1 MPHLLLCLIAATLA
15 SILCGVL
22 IHCKGFPRQ
31 IALCGAVFTIVLAG
45 AWFLPP
51 PSALALCVACI
62 LAHGLWLGA
71 CAMVSQGGRYR
82 IPAEAAGLPKE
93 MGKALL
99 IVPHPDDEFNLGG
112 GIIPSLQQGGGLFV
126 LFVTNGDINQYS
138 SLPCREAKGYRMR
151 EAVRALAKMG
161 VPRSNILFL
170 GYGNEWQPNRSVGE
184 DVRYLHIMN
193 APEDAVQTAF
203 SGERETWGVRAA
215 PCFNPGQPY
224 TRRHLLED
232 MQQAILHIRPDTLIC
247 VDDDPHSDHLA
258 VSAAF
263 DETVTQLQKAHPDYR
278 PAVLK
283 GLSYTL
289 AWRAER
295 LFYAENMPG
304 SMPGHLKAPHP
315 AENSRYAWHDCLRL
329 PVHPQC
335 CTRTLSANLLYKAFL
350 LHRSQQYSH
359 YAPWE
364 RIIRGDKIFWW
375 HPGGNILLAAVVSSN
390 QPGASGLTDGTSNKR
405 RDVTVSN
412 DYEPGWGAGLNTAE
426 AEFRFR
432 APTSI
437 AQVRIHKHP
446 HAVDAEF
453 KIHLRFSHS
462 GEMHALFPGGQ
473 RSLILDLP
481 SRVTCQ
487 GLTLRMESDTMEHSG
502 LTEVEAFTT
511 APQPMFSVQKLMD
524 EEGRFMYDYTTGQ
537 DGTLDFSLYAWPTA
551 PLGTRVAAKD
561 KNGRETTLT
570 ASGSGLY
577 RIQIPTGERCTI
589 YAYDEHGCI
598 LDAANVSNPGHLRRA
613 GRRLLQRLDKAFCSR
628 IPAAQVAYYSAVADW
643 LYCALSIRKRG

>member
-51 PSALALCVACI
+51 PGALALCALGT
-62 LAHGLWLGA
+62 LALCLWLGI
-71 CAMVSQGGRYR
+71 CCVIVLGGRCS
-82 IPAEAAGLPKE
+82 IPAEAAKLPKE
-93 MGKALL
+93 IGKALL
-99 IVPHPDDEFNLGG
+99 VVPHPDDEFNLGG
-112 GIIPSLQQGGGLFV
+112 GIIPSLQQGGELFV
-126 LFVTNGDINQYS
+126 LFVTNGDINRYS
-138 SLPCREAKGYRMR
+138 TLPCREAKGFRMR
-151 EAVRALAKMG
+151 EAVRALAKLG
-161 VPRSNILFL
+161 VPRSNLLFL

-184 DVRYLHIMN
+184 NIRYRHLLN
-193 APEDAVQTAF
+193 SPDDEVQTSYA
-203 SGERETWGVRAA
+203 GERETWGVRNI
-215 PCFNPGQPY
+215 PCFRPGHPY
-224 TRRHLLED
+224 TRHNLIQDLQD
-232 MQQAILHIRPDTLIC
+232 AIMKIRPDTLLC
-247 VDDDPHSDHLA
+247 VDDDPHSDHMA

-263 DETVTQLQKAHPDYR
+263 DEALAMLQREHLEYR
-278 PAVLK
+278 PTVLK
-283 GLSYTL
+283 GFAYSM
-289 AWRAER
+289 AWYSRR
-295 LFYAENMPG
+295 DFYADNPAS
-304 SMPGHLKAPHP
+304 SMPQDRKGHHPH
-315 AENSRYAWHDCLRL
+315 ENGRYCWEDCLRL
-329 PVHPQC
+329 PVHEQC
-335 CTRTLSANLLYKAFL
+335 CTGALAANPLFKAFL
-350 LHRSQQYSH
+350 FHHSQQYPKL
-359 YAPWE
+359 APCE
-364 RIIRGDKIFWW
+364 RMFKGDKVFWW
-375 HPGGNILLAAVVSSN
+375 LPTGNILLAAEVNSD
-390 QPGASGLTDGTSNKR
+390 QPGASGLTDGSLNKR
-405 RDVTVSN
+405 SDVSATN
-412 DYEPGWGAGLNTAE
+412 DYEPGWGAGLTEAE
-426 AEFRFR
+426 AQFHLRV
-432 APTSI
+432 PTGI
-437 AQVRIHKHP
+437 NQVRIHKHP

-481 SRVTCQ
+481 SRITCQ